1 MIHFSSFWQ
10 RLNRLRAEWGRGSE
24 GQPGSSC
31 DAVGRVN
38 WGPELT
44 VNMGLAGQR
53 AEVSLSHCMVRVLF
67 PALAPSPSYLGG
79 RRARLWTLDQRRKR
93 PPARDLSRSARG
105 EAIQRPGRTPMRGQ
119 NCIIACPGTGPF
131 WGKKNGG
138 LGGGV

>member
-1 MIHFSSFWQ
+1 MPGHDCKGNRRPSGLGRGEVETLGSGGGAVGVEKETRSTNPQGLILSNNLRKGYRHSKEMIHFSSFWQ

-53 AEVSLSHCMVRVLF
+53 AEVSLSHCIVRVLF
-67 PALAPSPSYLGG
+67 PA
-79 RRARLWTLDQRRKR
+79 
-93 PPARDLSRSARG
+93 
-105 EAIQRPGRTPMRGQ
+105 
-119 NCIIACPGTGPF
+119 
-131 WGKKNGG
+131 
-138 LGGGV
+138 